1 MSNLR
6 GDPKLPDKGKMDE
19 RHHDQTTAEDSGGPR
34 STASDDAVGKPG
46 EMSALLDALGKLARE
61 EQAIGLTVSPEVIP
75 VLSGTAKD
83 RIASRILQVQ
93 LDEQKIQR
101 RMSTSSTFQ
110 LVAKKRRPVFARW
123 KLAFGSVAAAAAVLV
138 LVLNGPAQD
147 HYSAL
152 PGYAVSATGGVKT
165 MRGGAAN
172 GLDEESA
179 VTPVQIIGRDTEL
192 KVFCRPQTAVGGA
205 IAVRAFFVRDGQ
217 SNEIRPR
224 VRMAPTGAVE
234 LTARANDVFEGAPTH
249 GSVRIVVGRPDAV
262 RAMNPNRAL
271 DATSPV
277 PEARW
282 LTVPVE
288 TL

>member
-1 MSNLR
+1 
-6 GDPKLPDKGKMDE
+6 MDE
-19 RHHDQTTAEDSGGPR
+19 RHHDPTTPEDSGGDR
-34 STASDDAVGKPG
+34 SPASDDAAGKPG

-61 EQAIGLTVSPEVIP
+61 EQAFGLTLSPESIP
-75 VLSGTAKD
+75 VLSESAKD
-83 RIASRILQVQ
+83 RIASRILEVQ
-93 LDEQKIQR
+93 LAEQK
-101 RMSTSSTFQ
+101 STLRAPTGSTFQ
-110 LVAKKRRPVFARW
+110 LVAKKHRPVFARW
-123 KLAFGSVAAAAAVLV
+123 KLAFGSVAAAAAILV
-138 LVLNGPAQD
+138 LLLNGPSQD
-147 HYSAL
+147 HNGAL

-165 MRGGAAN
+165 MRGGAAS
-172 GLDEESA
+172 GADDESA
-179 VTPVQIIGRDTEL
+179 VTPVQILGRDTEL
-192 KVFCRPQTAVGGA
+192 KMFCRPQTAVGGA

-234 LTARANDVFEGAPTH
+234 LTAKANDVFEGAPTH

-262 RAMNPNRAL
+262 RAMNPIRAL
-271 DATSPV
+271 DGTSPV